1 MFRNAGLILAT
12 LGLVVFA
19 VGCGDDDAKKVD
31 KGTGGNTQKDTGG
44 GGVTLDQGGG
54 GQLDSGGGGQLDTG
68 GGTTGQTC
76 GQIASC
82 AANCS
87 DSACLS
93 ACVSKGTADGA
104 KKFNAL
110 MACIQKEMAGSCK
123 SKCSGDAGSAC
134 TTCLQTAC
142 TAEYKAC
149 GTGSSTGTKGFGD
162 KCGGTAGN
170 CKAGFK
176 CIGVQGGSKT
186 NGFCTKTCPA
196 ASAGKPC
203 TGHAT
208 GQMSFCGL
216 SNAAKTEYYC
226 AFLCKAQGQ
235 TWTCPTTLKCGT
247 VTNGQAICVP

>member
-68 GGTTGQTC
+68 GGTT
-76 GQIASC
+76 
-82 AANCS
+82 
-87 DSACLS
+87 
-93 ACVSKGTADGA
+93 
-104 KKFNAL
+104 
-110 MACIQKEMAGSCK
+110 E
-123 SKCSGDAGSAC
+123 
-134 TTCLQTAC
+134 
-142 TAEYKAC
+142 
-149 GTGSSTGTKGFGD
+149 GFGD